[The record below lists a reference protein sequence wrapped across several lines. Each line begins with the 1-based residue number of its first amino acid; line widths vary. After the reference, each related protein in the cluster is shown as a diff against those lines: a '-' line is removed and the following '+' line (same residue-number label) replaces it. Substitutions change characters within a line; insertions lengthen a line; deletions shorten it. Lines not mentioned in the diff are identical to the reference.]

1 MTRTARPVLGSIVAA
16 IMLVVVIVA
25 CGSTATPAPATP
37 PAGATTPAGG
47 VPNASDPLGGLG
59 GLFGSL
65 GLGSLGLG
73 NLFHGAPDLE
83 AALPAQMCR
92 APSLKFS
99 FGGASFGAAA
109 GQIPAFYG
117 DFVGATGKSMADVSF
132 ASASSTGSGDCP
144 DITAFKVNGLDE
156 GSLKG
161 FYQTMETS
169 DGNTP
174 SDANVGGK
182 NVVKTTDGNYA
193 YFKGDTVFVVDASG
207 DDAAAATALQL
218 LP

>member
-1 MTRTARPVLGSIVAA
+1 MTRTARPVLGSVVAA

-73 NLFHGAPDLE
+73 NLFHGAPELE
-83 AALPAQMCR
+83 AVLPAQMCG
-92 APSLKFS
+92 AASLKFS

-132 ASASSTGSGDCP
+132 ASATSTGSGSCP

-169 DGNTP
+169 DGNSP
-174 SDANVGGK
+174 SDANIGGK
-182 NVVKTTDGNYA
+182 AVVKTTDGNYA
-193 YFKGDTVFVVDASG
+193 YFKGDTVFVVNAGG
-207 DDAAAATALQL
+207 DDAAAATALGL